1 MHWRTERVSVEKDF
15 DDLWVGVKGQSNREI
30 ARTPR
35 NVLRYSVGVEVVGGR
50 ATNRTRGCQ
59 SLPNPDE
66 LRMPTAIHGSE
77 AWGAKVP
84 GREGKNPDHLLRSL
98 NLD

>member
-1 MHWRTERVSVEKDF
+1 MGRGERPIK
-15 DDLWVGVKGQSNREI
+15 L
-30 ARTPR
+30 R
-35 NVLRYSVGVEVVGGR
+35 NSSYSPKCIEVQRRGEVTGGR

-66 LRMPTAIHGSE
+66 LRMPVAIRGSE

>member
-1 MHWRTERVSVEKDF
+1 M
-15 DDLWVGVKGQSNREI
+15 
-30 ARTPR
+30 
-35 NVLRYSVGVEVVGGR
+35 VEVIGGR

-66 LRMPTAIHGSE
+66 LRMPMAIHGSE

-84 GREGKNPDHLLRSL
+84 GREGKNPDQQLRSL

>member
-35 NVLRYSVGVEVVGGR
+35 NVLRYSVVVRSLEVELPIGLGGVR
-50 ATNRTRGCQ
+50 AYRILMNSECQ
-59 SLPNPDE
+59 RLY
-66 LRMPTAIHGSE
+66 TA
-77 AWGAKVP
+77 VRP
-84 GREGKNPDHLLRSL
+84 GVLRSPAERERTQTIC
-98 NLD
+98 